1 MITTLKV
8 LKNVFVPVPPQPA
21 HSELEHA
28 HWDRQARA
36 WRTHAESGEEQAQ
49 EVA

>member
-1 MITTLKV
+1 MITTLRV
-8 LKNVFVPVPPQPA
+8 LKNVFVPQPPQPA

-28 HWDRQARA
+28 HWDREARA
-36 WRTHAESGEEQAQ
+36 WRMHVNTEAEAA

>member
-36 WRTHAESGEEQAQ
+36 WRTHAEPVEARPQA
-49 EVA
+49 VA